1 VPDVPIPRD
10 KVESLSDKLD
20 NLQKGEADK
29 LTDDEAR
36 ILHGIFAVAA
46 DVLSPSGDGHGRTNL
61 VEVSKKRPS
70 LVRLDDGAAP
80 SLGEQFR
87 RQFLDAFEVDPPDE
101 ENSGGQRDETQDE
114 TQDEA
119 APGGNAAARA
129 APAGGQPVAPRPRAS
144 FIIPGIIPG
153 PGDGQPR

>member
-20 NLQKGEADK
+20 NLQKGKADK

-46 DVLSPSGDGHGRTNL
+46 DVLSPSGDGHGRTDL

-70 LVRLDDGAAP
+70 LVRLDNGEAP

-87 RQFLDAFEVDPPDE
+87 RQFLDAFEVDPPE
-101 ENSGGQRDETQDE
+101 ENSGGQRDETQD
-114 TQDEA
+114 
-119 APGGNAAARA
+119 APASGGNASTRA
-129 APAGGQPVAPRPRAS
+129 APAGGQPAAPRPRAS